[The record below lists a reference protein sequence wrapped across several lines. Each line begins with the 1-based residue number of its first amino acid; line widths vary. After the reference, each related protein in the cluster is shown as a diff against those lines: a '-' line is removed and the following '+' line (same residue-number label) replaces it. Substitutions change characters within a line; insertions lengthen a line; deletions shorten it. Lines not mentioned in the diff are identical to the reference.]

1 MNGSTITLNISFL
14 VRECMSLVEFVGC
27 TDFDSV
33 TGNIITVKILFL
45 VRGAHGLF
53 GIHLLVMQI
62 SSNVVFDKKFTCR
75 NISGHECLVWLKFTG
90 YADQL

>member
-1 MNGSTITLNISFL
+1 MIL
-14 VRECMSLVEFVGC
+14 VQFVGC

-33 TGNIITVKILFL
+33 TGNIIKVKILFL
-45 VRGAHGLF
+45 VRGGHGLF
-53 GIHLLVMQI
+53 GIHLLVLQI

-75 NISGHECLVWLKFTG
+75 NISGHECLMWLKFIG